1 MEAQGNGESNM
12 NNVQAA
18 LNEVADDSKKKW
30 IAFGLLQLQ
39 IFLIVFLLMSMT
51 ACGPATDP
59 FYTLNSMRALTGN
72 VGADGEPIETI
83 TLCKGMRDFIVVLDD
98 KTVVYHSYANNTTEV
113 LAPGV
118 YVIKGCTITVT
129 AEATVMIEEP
139 SYISIR

>member
-1 MEAQGNGESNM
+1 M
-12 NNVQAA
+12 NNVQDRIAE
-18 LNEVADDSKKKW
+18 LDEVVNDSRKNW

-39 IFLIVFLLMSMT
+39 IFLLVFLLMTMT

-118 YVIKGCTITVT
+118 YIIKGCTITVT
-129 AEATVMIEEP
+129 AQATVMIEEP
-139 SYISIR
+139 SYVSNH